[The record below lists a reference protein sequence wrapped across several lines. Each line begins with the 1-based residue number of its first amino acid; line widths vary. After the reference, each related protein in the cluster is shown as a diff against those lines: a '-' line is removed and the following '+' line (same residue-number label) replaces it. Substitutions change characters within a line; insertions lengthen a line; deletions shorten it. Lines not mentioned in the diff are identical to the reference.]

1 MRKKNEIIEEQ
12 IELETPISTVSADET
27 AVLDTQNLDLGETEE
42 NIVVEEGAEES
53 TETLDMTP
61 LTDWEKFDAL
71 ERELE
76 EEKSRKRRERRERKN
91 SPTYKKKKHVG
102 MKFRR
107 IFGNT
112 VGQIVL
118 TVLSILWII
127 PLFYLFVQSF
137 RKEPGAWSP
146 TFFPQEWTFDNYIR
160 LFTET
165 EFPRWYGNTLIIAI
179 CSCVITTLFVL
190 AVAYAFSRIKFKAR
204 KPIMNIMLILGMF
217 PGFMSMTAVY
227 FLLKIL
233 LPGYYQ
239 SHLSLIIVYSAG
251 AAMSYYV
258 AKGFFDTVPKSLDE
272 AARID
277 GASRCRTFFQVI
289 LPLSKSII
297 IYTILISFVAPWC
310 DYIFVSYIMAGVP
323 DVGMYTVSLGMY
335 KWLER
340 EMIQQYFTT
349 FCAAAVIVATPITAL
364 FMFLQKYYVQG
375 VTGGAVKG

>member
-1 MRKKNEIIEEQ
+1 MSEQEKDTIITENCNQEFTNWEK
-12 IELETPISTVSADET
+12 IDRLEAELEKKKP
-27 AVLDTQNLDLGETEE
+27 Q
-42 NIVVEEGAEES
+42 
-53 TETLDMTP
+53 
-61 LTDWEKFDAL
+61 K
-71 ERELE
+71 
-76 EEKSRKRRERRERKN
+76 KRR
-91 SPTYKKKKHVG
+91 VG

-107 IFGNT
+107 IFGDT
-112 VGQIVL
+112 AGQVVL
-118 TVLSILWII
+118 TSLAIIWII
-127 PLFYLFVQSF
+127 PLFYLFIQSF

-160 LFTET
+160 LFKET
-165 EFPRWYGNTLIIAI
+165 KFLQWYGNTLLIAV
-179 CSCVITTLFVL
+179 CSCIITALFVL
-190 AVAYAFSRIKFKAR
+190 SVAYAFSRMKFKAR
-204 KPIMNIMLILGMF
+204 KPMMNVMLILGMF
-217 PGFMSMTAVY
+217 PGFMSMSAVY

-233 LPGYYQ
+233 LPNNYQ

-251 AAMSYYV
+251 AALSYYI

-277 GASRCRTFFQVI
+277 GASRFRTFYKII

-297 IYTILISFVAPWC
+297 IYTILTSFISPWC
-310 DYIFVSYIMAGVP
+310 DYIFVSFIMSGVP

-349 FCAAAVIVATPITAL
+349 FCAAAVIVATPITGL
-364 FMFLQKYYVQG
+364 FMWLQKYYVEG